1 MANQL
6 KNMLI
11 GLFVIIAS
19 FLIIGIILFIKPSV
33 GDGKQIIKVRFS
45 NINGINVGTP
55 VTYAGKSIG
64 EVSDIA
70 QVTAARE
77 QAVNEFGQVYPY
89 LLTLKVDSNYTI
101 FSTDEI
107 TVQTQGLLGE
117 KYVAVIPKPLKAGQI
132 THIITSKD
140 LLYADAND
148 LLESAMNEI
157 SQLSQKVEEAIDILV
172 NWMHKYGDTL
182 GSAIH
187 SIDITISEA
196 GKTLKNFNDLGIIYN
211 VKDAVRNF
219 ANTFGQMDQTFSE
232 LRHDAF
238 FENLSSIATNV
249 QHVTRNIKDGKG
261 TLGRIIEDDGLYLQV
276 NALMMKANQLI
287 TDINQYGLLFQ
298 YNHQWQRSRAKLMS
312 ETARIKDAKAFQA
325 YMDSQ
330 VAQINTTLERMS
342 LLTNRLSTEQLAES
356 PKFRKKFSELMQQ
369 LGSIQD
375 NIKLYNQE
383 LFDLQTTGSSCE

>member
-19 FLIIGIILFIKPSV
+19 FLIIGIILFIEPSV

-55 VTYAGKSIG
+55 VTYAGKTIG
-64 EVSDIA
+64 EVGDIA
-70 QVTAARE
+70 QVIAARE

-89 LLTLKVDSNYTI
+89 LLTLTVDSSYTI

-117 KYVAVIPKPLKAGQI
+117 KYVAVIPKPLKPGQL

-157 SQLSQKVEEAIDILV
+157 SLLSQKIEGALDVMV
-172 NWMHKYGDTL
+172 NWMKKYGDNL

-187 SIDITISEA
+187 SIDVTVSAA
-196 GKTLKNFNDLGIIYN
+196 GTTLKNFNDLGIIYN
-211 VKDAVRNF
+211 IKDAIRNF
-219 ANTFGQMDQTFSE
+219 ANTFAQADQTFSE

-238 FENLSSIATNV
+238 FKNLSSISANV
-249 QHVTRNIKDGKG
+249 KYVTGTLKDGKG
-261 TLGRIIEDDGLYLQV
+261 TLGKIIEDDGLYLQV

-298 YNHQWQRSRAKLMS
+298 YNHQWQRNRTKLMS

-330 VAQINTTLERMS
+330 VAGINTTLERMS
-342 LLTNRLSTEQLAES
+342 LLTNRLSTEQLADT

-369 LGSIQD
+369 LESIQD

-383 LFDLQTTGSSCE
+383 LFDLQTTGGSCE

>member
-19 FLIIGIILFIKPSV
+19 FLIVGIILFIKPTV
-33 GDGKQIIKVRFS
+33 GDGKQILKVRFS
-45 NINGINVGTP
+45 NINGINIGTP
-55 VTYAGKSIG
+55 VTYAGKTIG
-64 EVSDIA
+64 EVGDIN
-70 QVTAARE
+70 QVTAAR
-77 QAVNEFGQVYPY
+77 QQVVNQYGQVYPY

-117 KYVAVIPKPLKAGQI
+117 KYVSIIPKPLKAGQI
-132 THIITSKD
+132 THVITSKD
-140 LLYADAND
+140 LIYADAND

-157 SQLSQKVEEAIDILV
+157 SVLSQKVEEALNVMIDWI
-172 NWMHKYGDTL
+172 HKYGDTL

-187 SIDITISEA
+187 SVDITITEA
-196 GKTLKNFNDLGIIYN
+196 GKTLKNFNDLGIVYN
-211 VKDAVRNF
+211 VKDAVKNF
-219 ANTFGQMDQTFSE
+219 ANTFSQVDQTFSQ
-232 LRHDAF
+232 LRRDAF
-238 FENLSSIATNV
+238 FENLSGIASNV
-249 QHVTRNIKDGKG
+249 HHVTENIRDGKG
-261 TLGRIIEDDGLYLQV
+261 TLGKIIEDDGLYLQV
-276 NALMMKANQLI
+276 NALMTKANTLI

-298 YNHQWQRSRAKLMS
+298 YDHQWQRSRAKLMN
-312 ETARIKDAKAFQA
+312 ETGRIKDAKAFQA

-330 VAQINTTLERMS
+330 VNQINMTLERMS
-342 LLTNRLSTEQLAES
+342 LLTNRLSTEELADN

-383 LFDLQTTGSSCE
+383 LFDMQTGVSCE